1 MKAEILCVG
10 TELLIGD
17 IVNTNAA
24 YLSKKLSENGIFVY
38 HHTVVG
44 DNDGRLREALSDALG
59 RSDVVVMTGG
69 LGPTYD
75 DMTKETVSSVMGK
88 KLVRHEESEKR
99 ILAYFARTDRV
110 PTPNNMKQALMPEGA
125 TVFENNFGTAP
136 GCAIESDGK
145 TVVMLPGPPK
155 EMKPMFDDEVLPY
168 LLRNSTEVLVSENV
182 NIFGMG
188 ESSVEE
194 KLRDIMISG
203 DNPTIAPYVNDGEV
217 RVRVTARAENREC
230 AEKLIAPVVEKIKEI
245 IGDFVYGVNAVS
257 LENAVVKTFAEKG
270 LALASAESCTG
281 GLISK
286 RITDIPGSSAMFG
299 YGVCTYANEAKEKIL
314 GVKHETLEKYGAVSE
329 ATAREMAEGLL
340 RLSGADVA
348 VCTTGLAGPGGGSDE
363 KPVGLVYLAVGT
375 KDGITVKKL
384 LLGRGRADDRT
395 NIRLLASSNAL
406 FEALKYA
413 EKQQ

>member
-44 DNDGRLREALSDALG
+44 DNDGRLREALADALG
-59 RSDVVVMTGG
+59 RSNIVVMTGG

-194 KLRDIMISG
+194 KLRDIMTSG
-203 DNPTIAPYVNDGEV
+203 DNPTVAPYVNDGEV
-217 RVRVTARAENREC
+217 RVRVTARAENRER
-230 AEKLIAPVVEKIKEI
+230 AKKLIAPIVEKIKEI

-257 LENAVVKTFAEKG
+257 LENAVVKTFSEKG
-270 LALASAESCTG
+270 LTLASAESCTG

-286 RITDIPGSSAMFG
+286 RVTDIPGSSAMFG

-314 GVKHETLEKYGAVSE
+314 GVKHETLEKYGAVSKE
-329 ATAREMAEGLL
+329 TAREMAEGLL

-348 VCTTGLAGPGGGSDE
+348 VCTTGLAGPGGGSEE

-375 KDGITVKKL
+375 KDGINVKKL
-384 LLGRGRADDRT
+384 LLGRGRADDRA

>member
-136 GCAIESDGK
+136 GCAIESGGK

-155 EMKPMFDDEVLPY
+155 EMKPMFDGEVLPY
-168 LLRNSTEVLVSENV
+168 LLRNSMEVLVSENV

-194 KLRDIMISG
+194 KLRDIMTSG
-203 DNPTIAPYVNDGEV
+203 DNPTVAPYVNDGEV

-230 AEKLIAPVVEKIKEI
+230 AEKLIAPVVEKIKDI

-257 LENAVVKTFAEKG
+257 LENAVVKTFSERG
-270 LALASAESCTG
+270 LTLASAESCTG

-363 KPVGLVYLAVGT
+363 SRSDSFTLLSEQR
-375 KDGITVKKL
+375 TVL
-384 LLGRGRADDRT
+384 P
-395 NIRLLASSNAL
+395 
-406 FEALKYA
+406 
-413 EKQQ
+413 

>member
-136 GCAIESDGK
+136 GCAIESGGK

-155 EMKPMFDDEVLPY
+155 EMKPMFDGEVLPY
-168 LLRNSTEVLVSENV
+168 LLRNSMEVLVSENV

-194 KLRDIMISG
+194 KLRDIMTSG
-203 DNPTIAPYVNDGEV
+203 DNPTVAPYVNDGEV

-230 AEKLIAPVVEKIKEI
+230 AEKLIAPVVEKIKDI

-257 LENAVVKTFAEKG
+257 LENAVVKTFSERG
-270 LALASAESCTG
+270 LTLASAESCTG

>member
-136 GCAIESDGK
+136 GCAIESGGK

-155 EMKPMFDDEVLPY
+155 EMKPMFDGEVLPY

-194 KLRDIMISG
+194 KLRDIMTSG

-217 RVRVTARAENREC
+217 RVRVTARAENRER
-230 AEKLIAPVVEKIKEI
+230 AKKLIAPIVEKIKEI

-257 LENAVVKTFAEKG
+257 LENAVVKTFSERG
-270 LALASAESCTG
+270 LTLASAESCTG

>member
-136 GCAIESDGK
+136 GCAIESGGK

-168 LLRNSTEVLVSENV
+168 LLRNSMEVLVSENV

-194 KLRDIMISG
+194 KLRDIMTSG
-203 DNPTIAPYVNDGEV
+203 DNPTIAPYVDDGEV
-217 RVRVTARAENREC
+217 RVRVTARAENRER
-230 AEKLIAPVVEKIKEI
+230 AKKLIAPIVEKIKEI

-257 LENAVVKTFAEKG
+257 LENAVVKTFSERG
-270 LALASAESCTG
+270 LTLASAESCTG

-384 LLGRGRADDRT
+384 LLGRGSADDRT